1 MIEFIYRHIGPT
13 DDSIKAMLD
22 YLGYDSLDAF
32 TDALVPDNIQIEQA
46 LKVPDALSETESSQR
61 LMGIAKKNQVFHS
74 LIGQGFYG
82 TVTPPVIR
90 RNILENPAWYSG
102 YTPYQAEISQGRLE
116 ALFNFQTMVSD
127 LTGFPIANASLLDEP
142 TAVAEAIMLCHRAQ
156 KSRGS
161 EVFLSDNCHPQT
173 LSICRAR
180 AELLGWTVVVGDWS
194 KYEPSEDS
202 FAAVIQY
209 PETDGGLHNF
219 TEFTE
224 RMHKGGVL
232 VVAATDLL
240 ALTLFAEPASWDA
253 DVAVGSTQRFGCPV
267 GFGGPHAA
275 FFATKEAYKRLIPG
289 RIVGRSVDSSS
300 NDALRLALQT
310 REQHIRRE
318 KATSNICTAQVLPAV
333 MASMYALY
341 HGANN
346 LRAMAESVHAI
357 TNYLAR
363 RLSESGYALVRR
375 QASDAR
381 FDTLRIELSP
391 DRLVTLRQRALKEGM
406 NLRYYS
412 DTELGFSIDETV
424 DYPLLEALA
433 RIFDFELDSWSS
445 IQSEVSPAK
454 AFFRKSAFLS
464 HPIFNRNRSE
474 LEITRYMYK
483 LAKKDLTLV
492 DSMIPLG
499 SCTMK
504 LNAASE
510 LEPVSWEHFNQ
521 IHPLVPEDQVAGYR
535 ILIEELSEWLA
546 EITGFHSVSLQP
558 NSGASGEYAGLV
570 AIRSYHESQG
580 AVGPK
585 QRDICL
591 IPESAHGTNP
601 ASARLAGFKVVT
613 VACSGGCVD
622 LADLQ
627 AKAEQ
632 YSDHLG
638 AFMLTY
644 PSTYGIYESSVKDIC
659 SIIHRNG
666 GQVYL
671 DGANMNAMVG
681 LCRPGDFGADVCHL
695 NLHKTFCIPHGGGGP
710 GSGPIGVA
718 KHLEPFLP
726 SNPFDLDASFA
737 RPVAGAQFGSASI
750 LSIPW
755 MYIQSMGAS
764 GLKKASQVAILNANY
779 LLKRLSGHYSI
790 LYQGTSGLVAH
801 EGIIDL
807 RPFKKELGIDVNDIC
822 KRLIDYGFHAPTMS
836 WPVIGTL
843 MIEPTES
850 ETIEE
855 LDRFVDAMIAIR
867 EEIRAV
873 EEGRADA
880 EDNVLKNAPFTIA
893 AVSADIWPYS
903 FSRTDAA
910 WPKGLDRRRKFWSP
924 VSRIDN
930 ALGDRVLICSCPPV
944 EALTDA

>member
-13 DDSIKAMLD
+13 DDSIQAMLD

-32 TDALVPDNIQIEQA
+32 TDAIVPENIQIEQA
-46 LKVPDALSETESSQR
+46 LKVPDALSESESSQR
-61 LMGIAKKNQVFHS
+61 LMGIAQKNQVFHS

-194 KYEPSEDS
+194 EYEPSEDS

-224 RMHKGGVL
+224 RMHKDGVL

-240 ALTLFAEPASWDA
+240 ALTLFTEPASWDA

-275 FFATKEAYKRLIPG
+275 FFATKEVYKRLIPG
-289 RIVGRSVDSSS
+289 RIVGRSVDSSG

-363 RLSESGYALVRR
+363 RLSESGYALFRR
-375 QASDAR
+375 QSGDAR

-391 DRLVTLRQRALKEGM
+391 DCLVTLRQRALKEGI

-433 RIFDFELDSWSS
+433 RIFDFELDS
-445 IQSEVSPAK
+445 
-454 AFFRKSAFLS
+454 
-464 HPIFNRNRSE
+464 
-474 LEITRYMYK
+474 
-483 LAKKDLTLV
+483 
-492 DSMIPLG
+492 
-499 SCTMK
+499 
-504 LNAASE
+504 
-510 LEPVSWEHFNQ
+510 
-521 IHPLVPEDQVAGYR
+521 
-535 ILIEELSEWLA
+535 
-546 EITGFHSVSLQP
+546 
-558 NSGASGEYAGLV
+558 
-570 AIRSYHESQG
+570 
-580 AVGPK
+580 
-585 QRDICL
+585 
-591 IPESAHGTNP
+591 
-601 ASARLAGFKVVT
+601 
-613 VACSGGCVD
+613 
-622 LADLQ
+622 
-627 AKAEQ
+627 
-632 YSDHLG
+632 
-638 AFMLTY
+638 
-644 PSTYGIYESSVKDIC
+644 
-659 SIIHRNG
+659 
-666 GQVYL
+666 
-671 DGANMNAMVG
+671 
-681 LCRPGDFGADVCHL
+681 
-695 NLHKTFCIPHGGGGP
+695 
-710 GSGPIGVA
+710 
-718 KHLEPFLP
+718 
-726 SNPFDLDASFA
+726 
-737 RPVAGAQFGSASI
+737 
-750 LSIPW
+750 
-755 MYIQSMGAS
+755 
-764 GLKKASQVAILNANY
+764 
-779 LLKRLSGHYSI
+779 
-790 LYQGTSGLVAH
+790 
-801 EGIIDL
+801 
-807 RPFKKELGIDVNDIC
+807 
-822 KRLIDYGFHAPTMS
+822 
-836 WPVIGTL
+836 
-843 MIEPTES
+843 
-850 ETIEE
+850 
-855 LDRFVDAMIAIR
+855 
-867 EEIRAV
+867 
-873 EEGRADA
+873 
-880 EDNVLKNAPFTIA
+880 
-893 AVSADIWPYS
+893 
-903 FSRTDAA
+903 
-910 WPKGLDRRRKFWSP
+910 
-924 VSRIDN
+924 
-930 ALGDRVLICSCPPV
+930 
-944 EALTDA
+944 